1 MNATRSHMDRYY
13 LSLQETEIGVAD
25 GGEKHLDADLHGARR
40 RHLDLLQRQRHSG
53 TPRHRRCTSGTSQVR
68 VPDRAARAAEQ
79 ATDKED

>member
-1 MNATRSHMDRYY
+1 MNIMY
-13 LSLQETEIGVAD
+13 LSLPGAEVGVAD